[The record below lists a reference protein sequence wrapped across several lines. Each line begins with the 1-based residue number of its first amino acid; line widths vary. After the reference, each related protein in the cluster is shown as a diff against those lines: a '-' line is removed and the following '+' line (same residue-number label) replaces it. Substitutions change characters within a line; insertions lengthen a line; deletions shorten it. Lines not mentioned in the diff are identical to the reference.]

1 MNMFMKMNVVANDL
15 QLWESFIKIVVFL
28 PFIIFLIYLVGKY
41 GGSKVHN
48 FQSGKL
54 IKIIERVPV
63 SKDNS
68 LMIVI
73 IGEKPYVIS
82 STNGKM
88 EILLELDRE
97 DIEKCNRANTDKKL
111 SSIHEFYAKIK
122 GKKGD

>member
-1 MNMFMKMNVVANDL
+1 MNDL
-15 QLWESFIKIVVFL
+15 QLWESIIKIVVFL

-41 GGSKVHN
+41 GSSKIHN

-54 IKIIERVPV
+54 IRIIERVPV

-68 LMIVI
+68 LMVVI

-88 EILLELDRE
+88 EILLELDKE
-97 DIEKCNRANTDKKL
+97 HIEKFNNI
-111 SSIHEFYAKIK
+111 SSNEKIGSIREFYIKIK
-122 GKKGD
+122 DKKGD